1 MPRACNCN
9 QGRKPSECGGA
20 EPSRFIAA
28 LLRLIDAA
36 HRRRIQRR
44 LRQPVRVL
52 TLYSTGD
59 RNK

>member
-9 QGRKPSECGGA
+9 EGRRPCACGGA
-20 EPSRFIAA
+20 EPPRLVAA

-44 LRQPVRVL
+44 LRQPVQVL
-52 TLYSTGD
+52 TLFPGD
-59 RNK
+59 RK